1 MSLDMDINKTLIHIK
16 APLLVLLNSLSIL
29 QVDFGKIS
37 LTNTA
42 VYETSPFFK
51 WRKKTKEKK
60 DEKAHFKSEF
70 YFKKIYIVPTIPG
83 DLLSTHNQIIEL

>member
-51 WRKKTKEKK
+51 
-60 DEKAHFKSEF
+60 
-70 YFKKIYIVPTIPG
+70 
-83 DLLSTHNQIIEL
+83 